1 MDLFFEISLKL
12 SAVNYFRQSS
22 ILDVRLGSEYI
33 FGSGIADCKPSLSVL
48 DYQIVQ
54 SNIYR
59 VQAFLCQVWSRLSC
73 HELSWFI
80 GELKKLKDFM
90 NRYSGV
96 SLAQSP
102 NYINRNFYMNP
113 VQGGGRYFLVFMNML
128 KQMCRCNIQH

>member
-33 FGSGIADCKPSLSVL
+33 VGSGIADCKPSLSVL

-59 VQAFLCQVWSRLSC
+59 V
-73 HELSWFI
+73 
-80 GELKKLKDFM
+80 
-90 NRYSGV
+90 
-96 SLAQSP
+96 
-102 NYINRNFYMNP
+102 
-113 VQGGGRYFLVFMNML
+113 
-128 KQMCRCNIQH
+128 

>member
-48 DYQIVQ
+48 DYQLVQ

-59 VQAFLCQVWSRLSC
+59 V
-73 HELSWFI
+73 
-80 GELKKLKDFM
+80 
-90 NRYSGV
+90 
-96 SLAQSP
+96 
-102 NYINRNFYMNP
+102 
-113 VQGGGRYFLVFMNML
+113 
-128 KQMCRCNIQH
+128 